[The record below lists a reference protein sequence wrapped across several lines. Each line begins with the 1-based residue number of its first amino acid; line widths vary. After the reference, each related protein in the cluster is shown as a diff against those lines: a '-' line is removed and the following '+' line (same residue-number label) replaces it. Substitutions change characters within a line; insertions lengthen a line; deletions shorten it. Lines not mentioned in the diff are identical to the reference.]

1 MSNALLVVRLKG
13 TINIPHPIERTLEQL
28 NLCKR
33 FRATI
38 IPNTP
43 SYNGMLKKVKDYV
56 AWCPIDSSF
65 IEMILIKRGRRDG
78 NYPLT
83 NEFLKE
89 LGYESIGDLAKAIA
103 DGKVRLNKLNGVKP
117 SFPLTPPRGGFKRS
131 LKKSYNQGG
140 LLGYNPELPKL
151 VERML

>member
-1 MSNALLVVRLKG
+1 
-13 TINIPHPIERTLEQL
+13 
-28 NLCKR
+28 
-33 FRATI
+33 
-38 IPNTP
+38 
-43 SYNGMLKKVKDYV
+43 MLKKVKDYV